1 MSWNTWTWSWYFS
14 SVLGLLWQSAL
25 KNVKVKVDV
34 LTDIDIFLMVKKV
47 LKVEYIMVFIDMQNL
62 TTKHERSC

>member
-1 MSWNTWTWSWYFS
+1 MSWNTWTWSWYFF